1 VFYKIAVPDRA
12 RERIRHR
19 AICRGET
26 YEMSSNPRC
35 KECIAT
41 VVTIAEHE
49 KQYKHRGRGSHKR
62 NGMSHGPTFYR
73 TIVDA
78 YPKWQA
84 WMHDKQ
90 PGLLLIWGRYD
101 LDSTSR
107 SRKPLAWMC

>member
-1 VFYKIAVPDRA
+1 
-12 RERIRHR
+12 
-19 AICRGET
+19 
-26 YEMSSNPRC
+26 
-35 KECIAT
+35 
-41 VVTIAEHE
+41 
-49 KQYKHRGRGSHKR
+49 
-62 NGMSHGPTFYR
+62 MSHGPTFYR